1 MTILGRGVL
10 AVSIG
15 VLMGLSLSVSGI
27 VMAERNNESEAVRTL
42 PVDHARLFAEVLE
55 RVKREYVDTVSD
67 EELIEAAIRGMV
79 ADLDPHSAFLDAS
92 EYNEIRINT
101 SGNYT
106 GVGLEVNVEDGRVIV
121 VSPIDDTPAY
131 KAGLEPGDV
140 IIAIDEY
147 PVEEDLDDTIARMR
161 GAPGTPVTLTVAR
174 EGVDDLMRFEMRRAR
189 IQVASVRGQML
200 EPDFGY
206 VRITQFSET
215 TSRDLTRTLL
225 DLTNRNDGDLRGI
238 VLDLRN
244 NPGGVLEAAAD
255 VADAFLED
263 GAIVTADGR
272 VSAAEFA
279 MTANPGDI
287 SAGADIVILINAGTA
302 SASEIVAGALQD
314 HDRAVVMGA
323 TSFGKGTVQTVM
335 PLSSGRAIKLT
346 TSRYFTP
353 SGRSIHELGIEPD
366 IRLSSDDNTAAIE
379 RGEWLDEA
387 VMLLRSD
394 AQLRQALSHLKTGNI
409 RQSKAQ

>member
-174 EGVDDLMRFEMRRAR
+174 EGVDDLMRFEMQRAR